1 VTKAKAVELL
11 NELFDS
17 YLTMEE
23 ACLDTII
30 KVDGKQFT
38 LRDKLDEI
46 TDRKIALL
54 TAIDALE
61 QDSSVKAEPDNG
73 WISVKDRLPEIGEHY
88 RSKLVMCYTPD
99 GEHEHLFDYY
109 EVNGFGQG
117 CFTAEKYFGI
127 SITHWMPLPQ
137 KPESED
143 EK

>member
-17 YLTMEE
+17 YLVIEE

-46 TDRKIALL
+46 TDEKIALL

-61 QDSSVKAEPDNG
+61 QDNG
-73 WISVKDRLPEIGEHY
+73 WISVKDRMPEEGVDVLVYGYIYLNRKGADVDFVDRESGNFFYYDEGKVTHWRSLPE
-88 RSKLVMCYTPD
+88 P
-99 GEHEHLFDYY
+99 
-109 EVNGFGQG
+109 
-117 CFTAEKYFGI
+117 
-127 SITHWMPLPQ
+127 
-137 KPESED
+137 PESEAD
-143 EK
+143 TE